1 MATKATVGL
10 TQKVGQPDFGSIGAS
25 CQIEIELEGVEIT
38 DPRVAERIQGAYAAC
53 RRAIQA
59 ELEAFENGQAVPAQ
73 VDRSQASRGA
83 PQRGGSNRNATA
95 AQVNAINVITKKMKL
110 DLAGFLQGQ
119 YGTSRP
125 EELDIRQASK
135 VIDELKSRLLD
146 GASVPAR

>member
-10 TQKVGQPDFGSIGAS
+10 TQKIGQPGFGSIGAS
-25 CQIEIELEGVEIT
+25 CQIEIELEGVEPT
-38 DPRVAERIQGAYAAC
+38 DPRVAERIQEAYAAC

-59 ELEAFENGQAVPAQ
+59 ELDAFENGHAASAR
-73 VDRSQASRGA
+73 VDRSQSSRGT
-83 PQRGGSNRNATA
+83 PKRGGSNRNATA

-110 DLAGFLQGQ
+110 DLGGFLQGQ
-119 YGTSRP
+119 YGASRP

>member
-1 MATKATVGL
+1 MATKAIVGL
-10 TQKVGQPDFGSIGAS
+10 AQKIGQPDLGSIGAS
-25 CQIEIELEGVEIT
+25 CQIEIELDGVEPT
-38 DPRVAERIQGAYAAC
+38 DRRVAERIQGAYAAC

-59 ELEAFENGQAVPAQ
+59 ELEGFDNGQAALAR
-73 VDRSQASRGA
+73 VDRSQASRGT
-83 PQRGGSNRNATA
+83 PQRDRSNRNATA

-119 YGTSRP
+119 YGTARP

>member
-38 DPRVAERIQGAYAAC
+38 DPQIAARIQGAYAAC

-59 ELEAFENGQAVPAQ
+59 ELEASENGQAAPAR
-73 VDRSQASRGA
+73 VDRSQNSRAAS
-83 PQRGGSNRNATA
+83 QRDGSNRSATA

-119 YGTSRP
+119 YGASRP
-125 EELDIRQASK
+125 EELDIRQASQ
-135 VIDELKSRLLD
+135 VIDELKARLLE
-146 GASVPAR
+146 GASAPTR